1 MSGSRAA
8 HRRGAGRGGA
18 EVSLGTLALV
28 LATALLVLLPTSAS
42 AATGGE
48 GMPSFTAV
56 YDVQPDGSMRVTETI
71 TWRFPAGRSG
81 TASSATSSCG
91 WGGTTSPTASATS
104 T

>member
-1 MSGSRAA
+1 M
-8 HRRGAGRGGA
+8 
-18 EVSLGTLALV
+18 

-56 YDVQPDGSMRVTETI
+56 YDLQPDGSMRVTETI
-71 TWRFPAGRSG
+71 TWRFPAGEERHG
-81 TASSATSSCG
+81 IFRNIVVRMG
-91 WGGTTSPTASATS
+91 WNDEPGQASATS